1 MRVKKHQPVL
11 QFGGGCP
18 ADHAH
23 QTLSLQHM
31 SLFIASL
38 NSGSNGNCYY
48 VGNDQEAILVDA
60 GISCRETERRM
71 QRLGLS
77 MQKVKAIFV
86 SHEHS
91 DHISGIPV
99 LAKKYRLPVYIT
111 DSTLYHGGLAIHK
124 ELVIGFKAYEP
135 VRIGNLAIQGFPKR
149 HDAAEPHS
157 FIVNGNNVNIGIFTD
172 IGSPCDHVIMHFKHC
187 HAAFLEANYDEEML
201 EKGSYPRH
209 LKNRIRGGHGHLSNK
224 QALEVFTKHK
234 PAYMSHLF
242 LSHLSKDN
250 NSPQL
255 VQQLFSANAGNTRI
269 IVASRFEETAVYQV
283 HSTENTATVTLPQ
296 KAHSQLQTNPVYTQL
311 RLW

>member
-1 MRVKKHQPVL
+1 MNWGPYL
-11 QFGGGCP
+11 C
-18 ADHAH
+18 
-23 QTLSLQHM
+23 TTM

-71 QRLGLS
+71 HKLGLL
-77 MQKVKAIFV
+77 MQNVKAIFV
-86 SHEHS
+86 SHEHT

-99 LAKKYRLPVYIT
+99 LAKKYQLPVYIT
-111 DSTLYHGGLAIHK
+111 EATRYHGNLSIQQ
-124 ELVIGFKAYEP
+124 EQVFSFKAYEP
-135 VRIGNLAIQGFPKR
+135 VQIGNLAIQAFPKF

-157 FIVNGNNVNIGIFTD
+157 FIVNGNNVNIGVFTD
-172 IGSPCDHVIMHFKHC
+172 IGAACDHLIMHFKHC

-201 EKGSYPRH
+201 EKGGYPRH

-224 QALEVFTKHK
+224 QALDIFTQHK

-242 LSHLSKDN
+242 LSHLSRDN

-255 VQQLFSANAGNTRI
+255 VQQLFNEHAGETQI
-269 IVASRFEETAVYQV
+269 IVASRFEETAVYHVQAM
-283 HSTENTATVTLPQ
+283 ENAAPVSLPQ
-296 KAHSQLQTNPVYTQL
+296 RAFIEVKIKPSYTQL

>member
-1 MRVKKHQPVL
+1 
-11 QFGGGCP
+11 
-18 ADHAH
+18 
-23 QTLSLQHM
+23 M

-48 VGNDQEAILVDA
+48 VGNSHEAILVDA

-77 MQKVKAIFV
+77 MQTVKAIFV
-86 SHEHS
+86 SHEHT

-111 DSTLYHGGLAIHK
+111 DATLYHGRLTIHK
-124 ELVIGFKAYEP
+124 EQVIGFKPYEP
-135 VRIGNLAIQGFPKR
+135 VQIGNLAVQAFPKK

-172 IGSPCDHVIMHFKHC
+172 IGSPCDHVIMHFKQC

-209 LKNRIRGGHGHLSNK
+209 LKNRIRGDHGHLSNK

-255 VQQLFSANAGNTRI
+255 VQQLFSANAGNTQI

-283 HSTENTATVTLPQ
+283 HSTGNAAIAALPQ
-296 KAHSQLQTNPVYTQL
+296 KADSPLRTKPVYTQL

>member
-1 MRVKKHQPVL
+1 MTYI
-11 QFGGGCP
+11 CP
-18 ADHAH
+18 N
-23 QTLSLQHM
+23 M
-31 SLFIASL
+31 SLYIASL

-48 VGNDQEAILVDA
+48 VGNGQEAILVDA

-71 QRLGLS
+71 ARIGLS
-77 MQKVKAIFV
+77 MQTVKAIFV
-86 SHEHS
+86 SHEHT

-99 LAKKYRLPVYIT
+99 LAKKYSLPVYIT
-111 DSTLYHGGLAIHK
+111 DATLYHGNIDIKREQVITFKPYQPVQIGGLAIQ
-124 ELVIGFKAYEP
+124 A
-135 VRIGNLAIQGFPKR
+135 FPKF

-172 IGSPCDHVIMHFKHC
+172 IGSPCDHLALHFKYC

-224 QALEVFTKHK
+224 QALEVFTQHR
-234 PAYMSHLF
+234 PSYMSHLF
-242 LSHLSKDN
+242 LAHLSKDN

-255 VQQLFSANAGNTRI
+255 VQQLFNEHAGNTQI

-283 HSTENTATVTLPQ
+283 EASNEAEAVALPQ
-296 KAHSQLQTNPVYTQL
+296 QSASPLRIKPSYTQL